1 MELIDFSKNK
11 DSFEEIKNIESI
23 LLWGDPN
30 AIPDAEITICIPTYK
45 RPKLLKEAIES
56 AIKQETNIPYRI
68 IVVDNDDDFKNDEN
82 LRVIE
87 SFNDIRISYYKNKK
101 NLGMFGNCNRCGEL
115 ATTKWF
121 ALLHDDDFLKSNY
134 INEVSKFLLK
144 YKENIDLLILNM
156 EHINYPF
163 LRENNGNKKKK
174 IVKLLKAVKGAIKN
188 ILSLFTHKITRIP
201 VSSNMFLGNVY
212 GPPTCG
218 MLFKKLTFL
227 ESGGFNK
234 DYYPSSD
241 WFFLIYFS
249 KKYKVLKLKK
259 YLGYYRWE
267 DNESLKKETLEAF
280 KKQREECIV
289 SLSSNFLF
297 CKIIYLI
304 FKKDFIK
311 IFNSNTIDIIK
322 HTIFYSLIQKYYIII
337 LFV

>member
-11 DSFEEIKNIESI
+11 NSFKEIKSTESI

-45 RPKLLKEAIES
+45 RPKLLEEAIKS
-56 AIKQETNIPYRI
+56 AVNQDTNIPYRI
-68 IVVDNDDDFKNDEN
+68 IVVDNDDNFENNEN
-82 LRVIE
+82 LNIINK
-87 SFNDIRISYYKNKK
+87 FNNKKISYYKNSK
-101 NLGMFGNCNRCGEL
+101 NIGMYGNINRCAEL
-115 ATTKWF
+115 ALTRWF
-121 ALLHDDDFLKSNY
+121 ALLHDDDLLKSNY
-134 INEVSKFLLK
+134 INEVSKILLK
-144 YKENIDLLILNM
+144 YKKSIDLLILNM
-156 EHINYPF
+156 QQINYPF
-163 LRENNGNKKKK
+163 LKEKNSNKKKK
-174 IVKLLKAVKGAIKN
+174 IVLILKAVKGTIKN
-188 ILSLFTHKITRIP
+188 ILSLFTPKLTRIP

-218 MLFKKLTFL
+218 ILFKKLTFL
-227 ESGGFNK
+227 DSGGFNK

-259 YLGYYRWE
+259 YLGCYRWE

-280 KKQREECIV
+280 KNQRKECIL
-289 SLSSNFLF
+289 SLSNNFLC

-304 FKKDFIK
+304 FKKEFIK
-311 IFNSNTIDIIK
+311 LFNSSTIIK
-322 HTIFYSLIQKYYIII
+322 IKHSIFYRLIQIYYIIK